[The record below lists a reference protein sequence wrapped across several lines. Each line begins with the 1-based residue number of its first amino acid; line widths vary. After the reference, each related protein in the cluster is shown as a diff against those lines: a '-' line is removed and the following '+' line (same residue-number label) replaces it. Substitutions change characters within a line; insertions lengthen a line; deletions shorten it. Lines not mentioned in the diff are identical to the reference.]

1 MSLSVYGFDSGQLI
15 TQRTIL
21 STLVATDVVIPAN
34 NRQTVLFIAVS
45 NTSAATATVTLET
58 WDGTTAES
66 LITLYTVPA
75 RGVVTSVYT
84 YELPI
89 ILERNFS
96 IRATAGTTNV
106 LHVHATVTGPPP
118 GKTP

>member
-15 TQRTIL
+15 TVRTL
-21 STLVATDVVIPAN
+21 LTLTTPTIVVPAAN
-34 NRQTVLFIAVS
+34 NRQTVLFLAVS
-45 NTSAATATVTLET
+45 NVSAATATISLET
-58 WDGTTAES
+58 DDGVLPLS

-75 RGVVTSVYT
+75 RGVITSVYT

-89 ILERNFS
+89 ILERGWTV
-96 IRATAGTTNV
+96 RATAGTGSV